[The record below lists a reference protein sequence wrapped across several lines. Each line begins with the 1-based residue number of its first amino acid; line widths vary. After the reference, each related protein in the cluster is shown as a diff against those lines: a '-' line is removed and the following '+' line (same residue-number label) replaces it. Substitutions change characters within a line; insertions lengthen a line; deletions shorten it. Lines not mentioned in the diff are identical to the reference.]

1 MVWCTFSGLDIASS
15 FLGSNDTKG
24 LVLKTLFDIVEIAIC
39 VPVCTVS
46 LFLFFKNCKFGYS
59 KFINTVAPTTFG
71 IYLIHDS
78 GVGRTL
84 IWDKIFHC
92 LDVQYESVYFPLV
105 ALGTIVAVF
114 ICCSVIEYLRQVLFE
129 RRYMPLLNTKLSQF
143 ISAWEKENFMKIA
156 IINQPLANRGD
167 EAAHKAFVRRL
178 VAALP
183 DCQIDVIFLYALQ
196 ENVDAIKVEAENV
209 RYIIMPYRRIMGIP
223 MKMAFFLNVF
233 WVSYFHPTLR
243 KFRNTLKGYDK
254 VICAPGGICMGGFMD
269 WSHIWTLNVA
279 KKLKKPIFYWGRSI
293 GPFSDETYKKKVFKK
308 YSYDLLRYF
317 SYISL
322 RDTTSVKLAKKIGIT
337 VDEVVDSAFLEN
349 PIAEIPSD
357 LQAELAGGEYI
368 VFVPN
373 ELTWHYRYSSVPKEN
388 IDGFYLNIIAMLEQK
403 FPNAKIVMLPQTYN
417 SFVNDCS
424 YFEKLKSLSKSKN
437 IIVIDETKSSDV
449 QQKIIAGSKLVIGAR
464 YHSVVFAINNQI
476 PFIALSYEHKIKGFL
491 EKLGFT
497 QNMVEIQDIFD
508 SGNENLR
515 VAATESGRNLLERA
529 IKPKNTEAKRIVES
543 GFEKLMV
550 AVKYGK

>member
-1 MVWCTFSGLDIASS
+1 
-15 FLGSNDTKG
+15 
-24 LVLKTLFDIVEIAIC
+24 
-39 VPVCTVS
+39 
-46 LFLFFKNCKFGYS
+46 
-59 KFINTVAPTTFG
+59 
-71 IYLIHDS
+71 
-78 GVGRTL
+78 
-84 IWDKIFHC
+84 
-92 LDVQYESVYFPLV
+92 
-105 ALGTIVAVF
+105 
-114 ICCSVIEYLRQVLFE
+114 
-129 RRYMPLLNTKLSQF
+129 
-143 ISAWEKENFMKIA
+143 MKIA

-178 VAALP
+178 AAALP

-209 RYIIMPYRRIMGIP
+209 RYIIMPRWRIMGVP
-223 MKMAFFLNVF
+223 LKMAFFTGIFGL
-233 WVSYFHPTLR
+233 SYLHPTLR
-243 KFRNTLKGYDK
+243 RFRNTLKEYNS

-269 WSHIWTLNVA
+269 WSHIWTLTVA

-308 YSYDLLRYF
+308 YSYDLLHYF

-322 RDTTSVKLAKKIGIT
+322 RDSTSVKLAKEIGIT
-337 VDEVVDSAFLEN
+337 VDEVVDSAFLET
-349 PIAEIPSD
+349 PVAEIPSA

-388 IDGFYLNIIAMLEQK
+388 IDGFYLKIIAMLEQK
-403 FPNAKIVMLPQTYN
+403 FPNEKIVMLPQTYN
-417 SFVNDCS
+417 SFVDDYA
-424 YFEKLKSLSKSKN
+424 YFEKLKAASKNEN
-437 IIVIDETKSSDV
+437 IIVVDETQNSDV

-476 PFIALSYEHKIKGFL
+476 PFIALSYEHKIKGLL

-508 SGNENLR
+508 CGNEKMC
-515 VAATESGRNLLERA
+515 VAAMESVRKLLE
-529 IKPKNTEAKRIVES
+529 T
-543 GFEKLMV
+543 
-550 AVKYGK
+550 AVKPDNAEEKKVVENGFRKLVETVK

>member
-1 MVWCTFSGLDIASS
+1 
-15 FLGSNDTKG
+15 
-24 LVLKTLFDIVEIAIC
+24 
-39 VPVCTVS
+39 
-46 LFLFFKNCKFGYS
+46 
-59 KFINTVAPTTFG
+59 
-71 IYLIHDS
+71 
-78 GVGRTL
+78 
-84 IWDKIFHC
+84 
-92 LDVQYESVYFPLV
+92 
-105 ALGTIVAVF
+105 
-114 ICCSVIEYLRQVLFE
+114 
-129 RRYMPLLNTKLSQF
+129 
-143 ISAWEKENFMKIA
+143 MKIA

-254 VICAPGGICMGGFMD
+254 VICAPGGICMGGFMN

-464 YHSVVFAINNQI
+464 YHSVVFAINNEI
-476 PFIALSYEHKIKGFL
+476 PFISLSYEHKMKGLL
-491 EKLGFT
+491 EVL
-497 QNMVEIQDIFD
+497 NMTDRMIEIQDIFD
-508 SGNENLR
+508 SG
-515 VAATESGRNLLERA
+515 TSIFESSLDKVEHLVSGKLE
-529 IKPKNTEAKRIVES
+529 KPSASQAREIVWN
-543 GFEKLMV
+543 GFERFV
-550 AVKYGK
+550 GKIN